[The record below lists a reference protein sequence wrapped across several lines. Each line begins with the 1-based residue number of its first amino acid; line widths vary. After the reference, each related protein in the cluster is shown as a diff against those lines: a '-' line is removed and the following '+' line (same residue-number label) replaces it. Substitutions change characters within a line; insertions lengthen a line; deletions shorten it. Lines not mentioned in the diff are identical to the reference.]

1 MTKKRNQPVADA
13 PKKTADNAPK
23 GLADAPPHREGI
35 FRFFKEV
42 RRETS
47 KVTWPTWKETWLTT
61 VVVFIMVTVM
71 MMFFFGVDWVLALG
85 ERYLIGAF
93 G

>member
-1 MTKKRNQPVADA
+1 MAEATKKIADGGAKDLPA
-13 PKKTADNAPK
+13 PAAPRRT
-23 GLADAPPHREGI
+23 GLI
-35 FRFFKEV
+35 QFFTEV

-61 VVVFIMVTVM
+61 LVVFIMVGLM
-71 MMFFFGVDWVLALG
+71 MMFFFGVDWLLAMG
-85 ERYLIGAF
+85 ERLLIGAT

>member
-1 MTKKRNQPVADA
+1 MAETTR
-13 PKKTADNAPK
+13 KTADATAKDLPAPTPARR
-23 GLADAPPHREGI
+23 GGI
-35 FRFFKEV
+35 VQFFTEV

-61 VVVFIMVTVM
+61 VVVFIMVGLTMV
-71 MMFFFGVDWVLALG
+71 FFFGVDAALAYG
-85 ERYLIGAF
+85 ERLLIGAA